1 MGRTVHHCRRGLPGF
16 GSNESLFGG
25 PVLPQQSPLA
35 KFPGSLGGQKTMP
48 LPGARRLPANPFP
61 EMARRRLHWKLF

>member
-1 MGRTVHHCRRGLPGF
+1 MSRTIAPMSKGFRSF

-25 PVLPQQSPLA
+25 PVSPQQSPVA